1 MAVKISTGPKIHSL
15 TSPPEKPE
23 PYPPSNL
30 IAQSIEYGDRTIL
43 VTVPFPDTIAII
55 AQIKNEHLES
65 PYSTGGGAKKI
76 YSAIDA
82 DMKAFVENLKK
93 ETLADPKPK
102 VTGGA
107 NPKAVFNLAYSEA
120 EPLQRAH
127 LSLMRKQGQDFGI
140 WSARLEF
147 SVSKATPSGLVQLT
161 SAFENALPLVFEKM
175 LPDFRVS
182 RIDPAIDLIGIRPI
196 DVIARIEKPGKRL
209 VYVGDNG
216 EPESLYLYQKKQPLK
231 KPSASMAKRTTGP
244 LRLKLYERRD
254 YFRQLMLEPPY
265 GDCPVTRVEAPLVW
279 DSKRPMLSSL
289 PKLSNPFAGKHVVYA
304 AKLAASQK
312 KPQNWLSFCL
322 AAFGGGVS
330 TAQQKWPDAV
340 GLGFRKQYS
349 SYVGDLVFPCCW
361 DQWANGLSYT
371 GLAAWIDAAG
381 THPQ

>member
-1 MAVKISTGPKIHSL
+1 MAVSISSGPKVHSL
-15 TSPPEKPE
+15 TSPPEQPE
-23 PYPPSNL
+23 PYPPIDL
-30 IAQSIEYGDRTIL
+30 IAQSLEYGDRTIL
-43 VTVPFPDTIAII
+43 VTVPFPDTISII
-55 AQIKNEHLES
+55 AEIKNEHLES
-65 PYSTGGGAKKI
+65 PYSTGGGAKKT
-76 YSAIDA
+76 YSAIDK

-107 NPKAVFNLAYSEA
+107 NPKAVFNIAYSET

-127 LSLMRKQGQDFGI
+127 MSLMRKQGQDYGI

-147 SVSKATPSGLVQLT
+147 SVSKATPSGLLQLT
-161 SAFENALPLVFEKM
+161 SAFENALPLLFEKM

-231 KPSASMAKRTTGP
+231 KPPASMAKRTTGP

-254 YFRQLMLEPPY
+254 YFRQLMLDPPY
-265 GDCPVTRVEAPLVW
+265 GDCPVTRVEAELVW

-289 PKLSNPFAGKHVVYA
+289 PELSNPFAGKHVAYA
-304 AKLAASQK
+304 AKLAASHT
-312 KPQNWLSFCL
+312 KPRDWLSFCL
-322 AAFGGGVS
+322 AAFGSGAR
-330 TAQQKWPDAV
+330 TAQEKWPK
-340 GLGFRKQYS
+340 GIGISFRNTYS
-349 SYVGDLVFPCCW
+349 SCPGDLVHPDCW
-361 DQWANGLSYT
+361 HRWQDGLAHT
-371 GLAAWIDAAG
+371 GLGDWIMLAG
-381 THPQ
+381 PKG

>member
-1 MAVKISTGPKIHSL
+1 MAVKISTGDKVHSL

-23 PYPPSNL
+23 PYPPSDL

-55 AQIKNEHLES
+55 AEIKNEHLES
-65 PYSTGGGAKKI
+65 PYSTGGGVKKI

-82 DMKAFVENLKK
+82 DMKKFVENLKK

-107 NPKAVFNLAYSEA
+107 NPKAVFNIAYSET

-147 SVSKATPSGLVQLT
+147 SVSKATPSGLMQLT
-161 SAFENALPLVFEKM
+161 SAFENALPLLFEKM

-231 KPSASMAKRTTGP
+231 KPPASMAKRTTGP

-254 YFRQLMLEPPY
+254 YFRQLMLDPPY
-265 GDCPVTRVEAPLVW
+265 GDCPVTRVEAELVW

-289 PKLSNPFAGKHVVYA
+289 PKLSNPFAGTHVAYA
-304 AKLAASQK
+304 AKLVTSHT
-312 KPQNWLSFCL
+312 KPKDWLAFCL
-322 AAFGGGVS
+322 AAFGSGVR
-330 TAQQKWPDAV
+330 TAQEKWPKGI
-340 GLGFRKQYS
+340 GLNFRSTYS
-349 SYVGDLVFPCCW
+349 SCPGDLVHPDCW
-361 DQWANGLSYT
+361 DQWQDGLAYT
-371 GLAAWIDAAG
+371 GLNKWIAAG
-381 THPQ
+381 GS